1 MNKKIVG
8 IVFGG
13 LLLACAGY
21 VFFIAGESAETD
33 DAYVEAHT
41 VSVTSKI
48 AAYVSAVRIDDNS
61 RVAAGDAVVEL
72 DPRDYVAT
80 RDIAR
85 ARLRTAE
92 SKLVE
97 AKVLARVAEANAN
110 ESAAELEVAK
120 TQAHLAATD
129 LGRLKAVTDARAVA
143 AQRIDEAEA
152 ALASDRARV
161 QAASLRMESVRAQ
174 ADLTRTQ
181 IETADADVGDARADL
196 ALAELNLSYT
206 KIAVAEAGTVARRLV
221 EAGNYVQPGQVLF
234 VLVPDQIYVVANF
247 KETQLAALQPKQ
259 SVTIRVDAYPK
270 VTLRGHID
278 SIQRGTG
285 ARFALLPPEN
295 ATGNFVK
302 VIQRVPVKIIFDE
315 TPEKLRLISPGMSV
329 EVRAA
334 SRDDT
339 P

>member
-8 IVFGG
+8 IAFGG
-13 LLLACAGY
+13 LLLACAVY
-21 VFFIAGESAETD
+21 VFFIAGEGSETD

-61 RVAAGDAVVEL
+61 RVAAGDVVVEL
-72 DPRDYVAT
+72 DPRDYVAA

-85 ARLRTAE
+85 ARLTTAE

-97 AKVLARVAEANAN
+97 AKVLARVAEANAS

-120 TQAHLAATD
+120 TQANLAATD
-129 LGRLKAVTDARAVA
+129 LGRLKAVTDTRAVA

-152 ALASDRARV
+152 ALASDHARV
-161 QAASLRMESVRAQ
+161 QAASLRMEAVRAQ

-181 IETADADVGDARADL
+181 IETAAADVGDARADL
-196 ALAELNLSYT
+196 ALAELNLSYP
-206 KIAVAEAGTVARRLV
+206 KVVVAEAGTVARRLV
-221 EAGNYVQPGQVLF
+221 EVGNYVQPGQVLF
-234 VLVPDQIYVVANF
+234 VLVPDQLYVVANF

-259 SVTIRVDAYPK
+259 SVIIRIDAYPQA
-270 VTLRGHID
+270 TWRGHID

-334 SRDDT
+334 SKGDI